1 MTLSRKKLSGPAGI
15 LLIVLLATSTPVL
28 AATLTIPLSE
38 ADTPQPRK
46 LVTLATPGVLLLCDS
61 VGADSSVP
69 LFKNGSWGCW
79 SNPGNTGT
87 LRDPSD
93 VVTFIPRPTDK
104 QFPTEVT
111 FCSDRLGTPD
121 VADSPCDLVRTGDF
135 AIQEA
140 DSGTEQIGTEVT
152 SYEPPGVGFPG
163 FGTIRMGS
171 TDFFLAFDLTSD
183 IPKTPGPSTF
193 LLLLVGLTAIC
204 LMRQRSRRT
213 H

>member
-1 MTLSRKKLSGPAGI
+1 MALSRTKLSGPAGL
-15 LLIVLLATSTPVL
+15 LLIVLLATATPVL

-38 ADTPQPRK
+38 TDTPQPRK
-46 LVTLATPGVLLLCDS
+46 LVTLATPGVLLLCDA

-79 SNPGNTGT
+79 SNPGNTGM
-87 LRDPSD
+87 LKDPSD
-93 VVTFIPRPTDK
+93 VVTFIPRPNDV

-121 VADSPCDLVRTGDF
+121 AGDSPCNLVRTGDF

-152 SYEPPGVGFPG
+152 HYDPPGVGFPG
-163 FGTIRMGS
+163 FGTIRMGT

-183 IPKTPGPSTF
+183 TRQTPEPSA
-193 LLLLVGLTAIC
+193 LLLLLIGLAAI
-204 LMRQRSRRT
+204 LSIQQRSRKTR
-213 H
+213 